1 VPRNLSAAAVSGSRV
16 NLSWSA
22 ATDTGGTVAGYKVY
36 RDGSFVTQVTGLSYN
51 DTGLTARTTYSYT
64 VSAIDDAVPANESAQ
79 SSPVSVTTLD
89 ADTTPPSV
97 PQNLTATAV
106 SPTQVNLGWSPSTD
120 SGGGSVAGYK
130 VFRNGAEV
138 AQVTLNRY
146 DDTGLAPSTSY
157 SYTVSAFDD
166 AVPANQSAKSSPA
179 KNASTPAN
187 PGSVNYN
194 FTAGTNMADWLEVD
208 NTGIAS
214 NWQLVSGRYSQSV
227 DVGDQDFGTPFNQSY
242 KLGTY
247 SYLSSLTALTG
258 YSVSVDI
265 TPTRDTPPRDQFDGQ
280 DVGVMFRYTNNNN
293 YYRVSFSARESF
305 ARLEKKVGGVFT
317 TLATNARGYVDGQTF
332 NVSVNLSGSLIQV
345 TRDGDPLF
353 AVRDTALAN
362 GTVALYC
369 QDSAQ
374 FDNVVIDASDPG
386 PTLVVATPLA
396 HSVQVGNTVTAAAA
410 VTHMPDGG
418 SVDFE
423 FGGAPCAAATE
434 SAPGSGFFTASC
446 GSKAQGDY
454 FLGGQGLRGLL
465 RNSGGGVVASDEN
478 LRVGIQGDRY
488 VSVGDSITLGTFDF
502 FRADNQSLDGRVF
515 GKQGYQARLVDL
527 LTTATGYPNIV
538 FNEGVGADKT
548 ADTLT
553 RIDSILARHAGAN
566 KMLLL
571 LGTNDSGGG
580 TPVTPATF
588 KTNMQ
593 SLVNKMTAQG
603 KTVRVAKIPPVLP
616 AASNT
621 TRNADIQA
629 YNAAIDTLSNI
640 QAGPDFYAFFY
651 DNNSNAGNDSD
662 RFSMYADKLHPNAL
676 GAHIMAD
683 LWNNALTG
691 ASTTP
696 FFLQRLCSRLV
707 SADCT
712 AELPTNH
719 KQNLLQAGNTTY
731 IDAAFTLTSVPA
743 ALTNGIWIQTAN
755 ANAERNNTAA
765 SYIDFTVDRP
775 VTVYVAYDAG
785 AAALPNWLR
794 PANGYADT
802 GLNVQTTDPLSPTL
816 RVYSKS
822 FIAGPVSLGGNL
834 AAGASG
840 ADSNFLVVVAQ

>member
-1 VPRNLSAAAVSGSRV
+1 
-16 NLSWSA
+16 
-22 ATDTGGTVAGYKVY
+22 
-36 RDGSFVTQVTGLSYN
+36 
-51 DTGLTARTTYSYT
+51 
-64 VSAIDDAVPANESAQ
+64 
-79 SSPVSVTTLD
+79 
-89 ADTTPPSV
+89 
-97 PQNLTATAV
+97 
-106 SPTQVNLGWSPSTD
+106 
-120 SGGGSVAGYK
+120 
-130 VFRNGAEV
+130 
-138 AQVTLNRY
+138 
-146 DDTGLAPSTSY
+146 
-157 SYTVSAFDD
+157 
-166 AVPANQSAKSSPA
+166 
-179 KNASTPAN
+179 
-187 PGSVNYN
+187 
-194 FTAGTNMADWLEVD
+194 
-208 NTGIAS
+208 
-214 NWQLVSGRYSQSV
+214 
-227 DVGDQDFGTPFNQSY
+227 
-242 KLGTY
+242 
-247 SYLSSLTALTG
+247 
-258 YSVSVDI
+258 
-265 TPTRDTPPRDQFDGQ
+265 
-280 DVGVMFRYTNNNN
+280 
-293 YYRVSFSARESF
+293 
-305 ARLEKKVGGVFT
+305 
-317 TLATNARGYVDGQTF
+317 
-332 NVSVNLSGSLIQV
+332 
-345 TRDGDPLF
+345 
-353 AVRDTALAN
+353 
-362 GTVALYC
+362 
-369 QDSAQ
+369 
-374 FDNVVIDASDPG
+374 
-386 PTLVVATPLA
+386 
-396 HSVQVGNTVTAAAA
+396 
-410 VTHMPDGG
+410 
-418 SVDFE
+418 
-423 FGGAPCAAATE
+423 
-434 SAPGSGFFTASC
+434 
-446 GSKAQGDY
+446 
-454 FLGGQGLRGLL
+454 
-465 RNSGGGVVASDEN
+465 
-478 LRVGIQGDRY
+478 
-488 VSVGDSITLGTFDF
+488 
-502 FRADNQSLDGRVF
+502 
-515 GKQGYQARLVDL
+515 
-527 LTTATGYPNIV
+527 
-538 FNEGVGADKT
+538 
-548 ADTLT
+548 
-553 RIDSILARHAGAN
+553 
-566 KMLLL
+566 
-571 LGTNDSGGG
+571 
-580 TPVTPATF
+580 
-588 KTNMQ
+588 MQ